1 MALGRQALGRRGED
15 LAAGHLEAL
24 GYKIVVRNHVNQLGE
39 LDLVAL
45 DNETVVVVE
54 VKSRSRAGRPPAE
67 AVGLRKRRKLV
78 QVASLFLKLKRWQ
91 DRPVRFDVVEV
102 VSPPGVAPA
111 LNHIPRA
118 FEADDL

>member
-1 MALGRQALGRRGED
+1 MDKRHELGRRGEE
-15 LAAGHLEAL
+15 LAAEHFKAL
-24 GYKIVVRNHVNQLGE
+24 GYRLEARNHVNRLGE

-45 DNETVVVVE
+45 DGEIVVVAE
-54 VKSRSRAGRPPAE
+54 VKSRGRAGRRPAE
-67 AVGLRKRRKLV
+67 AVNLRKRRKLV

-102 VSPPGVAPA
+102 VGPPGGAPVI
-111 LNHIPRA
+111 NHIQRA